1 VTYFFKRKTNN
12 IIISGP
18 FLGMKYVDE
27 SVGSRFLPKLL
38 GTYELEIAPIIK
50 KTFEKSF
57 EVIIDV
63 GAAEGYYAV
72 GMAMKNLKARIIAFE
87 ANKNGR
93 DSIEKMAGIN
103 GVSDRI
109 KVYGLCDMKSLTE
122 SIPNNKKC
130 LIIMDIEGAES
141 ILLDNFII
149 PKLNTCHIIVEIH
162 ECVFRGVGD
171 IIYNRFK
178 NTHKIIEIKERKRL
192 LGDFPIN
199 IPFIYRSLLK
209 KYFIFNSM
217 DEARFDSLLG
227 VPDKNA
233 GWFYLEPK

>member
-1 VTYFFKRKTNN
+1 
-12 IIISGP
+12 
-18 FLGMKYVDE
+18 MKYVDE

-38 GTYELEIAPIIK
+38 GTYELEIAPTIR

-72 GMAMKNLKARIIAFE
+72 GMAMKNPKAGIIAFE
-87 ANKNGR
+87 ADKNGR
-93 DSIEKMAGIN
+93 DSIEKMARIN
-103 GVSDRI
+103 GVFDRI
-109 KVYGLCDMKSLTE
+109 KVYGLCDAKSLTE

-130 LIIMDIEGAES
+130 LIIMDIEGAEA

-162 ECVFRGVGD
+162 DCCVFDGIGD
-171 IIYNRFK
+171 MIQGRFK
-178 NTHKIIEIKERKRL
+178 NTHKITEIWERKRML
-192 LGDFPIN
+192 EDFPMILPKLYN
-199 IPFIYRSLLK
+199 VFFK

-217 DEARFDSLLG
+217 DEGRHDSLA
-227 VPDKNA
+227 A
-233 GWFYLEPK
+233 GQSARMRWFYLEPFNWA